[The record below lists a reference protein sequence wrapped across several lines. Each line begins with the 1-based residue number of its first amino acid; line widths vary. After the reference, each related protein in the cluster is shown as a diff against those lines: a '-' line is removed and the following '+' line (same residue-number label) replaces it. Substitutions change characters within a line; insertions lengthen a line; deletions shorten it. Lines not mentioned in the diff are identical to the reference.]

1 MKILLINNFHYRR
14 GGSEAVY
21 FNTADLLRKK
31 GHEVV
36 FFSTVDPLNTSC
48 GQEEYFIRQN
58 KDMPAFHGALNYF
71 YNTDAKHSLARL
83 VEREKPDIA
92 HVHLFW
98 GGISPS
104 IFGVL
109 KKHGIPLVHTV
120 HDYRIVCPAYAFLL
134 PCGEICEKCQGRKF
148 YQCAKNKCAKGSRV
162 QSMLMSAEMYF
173 RNRFYNP
180 VKNIDG
186 FIFVSEFSRKK
197 HQQYMRGITERNS
210 IVLYNTV
217 PDFVAP
223 AVVGDGDEKYF
234 LYFGRLSHEKGLR
247 TLMKAFM
254 QMPDLKLRVVGTGP
268 EEASLKQFVENA
280 GADNIR
286 FWGYKTGG
294 ELQAAIAN
302 ASFVIVPSE
311 WYENNPMAIVESY
324 ALGTPVIGSA
334 VGGIP
339 EIIENG
345 KTGFTFSPK
354 DVAGL
359 CTAIRNAIGL
369 PEDEYLCMRSHARR
383 FADKHFEQ
391 EVHYARL
398 AKFYEKILNAKD
410 GKN

>member
-36 FFSTVDPLNTSC
+36 FFSTVDPQNTSC

-58 KDMPAFHGALNYF
+58 KDVPALRGALNYF
-71 YNTDAKHSLARL
+71 YNKEAKRSLAKL
-83 VEREKPDIA
+83 IEREKPDVA

-109 KKHGIPLVHTV
+109 KKHGVPLVHTA
-120 HDYRIVCPAYAFLL
+120 HDYRMVCPAYAFKLL
-134 PCGEICEKCQGRKF
+134 GGEICERCQGRKF
-148 YQCAKNKCAKGSRV
+148 YLCAKNKCAKGSLA
-162 QSMLMSAEMYF
+162 QSILMSAEMYF
-173 RNRFYNP
+173 RNMFFNP

-197 HQQYMRGITERNS
+197 HQQYMPGITESNS

-217 PDFVAP
+217 PDFVVP
-223 AVVGDGDEKYF
+223 AAAGNGDEKYF
-234 LYFGRLSHEKGLR
+234 LYFGRLSHEKGLH
-247 TLMKAFM
+247 TLMKAFL

-268 EEASLKQFVENA
+268 EEVALKQLVENA
-280 GADNIR
+280 GARNIR
-286 FWGYKTGG
+286 FLGYKTGS
-294 ELQAAIAN
+294 ELHTAIAG

-324 ALGTPVIGSA
+324 AHGTPVIGSA
-334 VGGIP
+334 LGGIP
-339 EIIENG
+339 EIVENG
-345 KTGFTFSPK
+345 KTGFIFSPK
-354 DVAGL
+354 DVSGL
-359 CTAIRNAIGL
+359 CTVIRNAMGL
-369 PEDEYLCMRSHARR
+369 SEDEYLCMRNHARR
-383 FADKHFEQ
+383 FAAEHFDRDSHCQ
-391 EVHYARL
+391 RL
-398 AKFYEKILNAKD
+398 VEFYKYVICL
-410 GKN
+410 